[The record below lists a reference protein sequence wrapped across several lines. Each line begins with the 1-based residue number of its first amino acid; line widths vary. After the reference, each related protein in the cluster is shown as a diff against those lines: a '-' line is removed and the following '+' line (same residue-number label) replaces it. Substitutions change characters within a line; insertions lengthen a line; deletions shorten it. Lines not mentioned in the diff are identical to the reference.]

1 MTMDSIAL
9 EVQKRE
15 VLGNKNKALRRS
27 GVTPAHLFGHGVKSQ
42 PLQGATAELEGV
54 VRQAGTSRLIGL
66 KVSGEKRARNVLVR
80 EVQRQPGTGLLL
92 HVDFYQ
98 VRTKER
104 MTVEVPV
111 HVVGDAPVLQSKANS
126 LVIDIPHL
134 HIECLP
140 SRIPSRIDIDV
151 SELTETDDV
160 VRVHDVKTAE
170 GIVVL
175 NDPEL
180 VVVKVEV
187 QRGLPAAPVEGAAEG
202 ALAAEEKQPEQ
213 AGETAE

>member
-1 MTMDSIAL
+1 MDTIPL
-9 EVQKRE
+9 ELQKRE
-15 VLGNKNKALRRS
+15 ALGNKNKALRRS
-27 GVTPAHLFGHGVKSQ
+27 GVTPAHLFGHGLKSQ
-42 PLQGATAELEGV
+42 PLQGATAEIEGV
-54 VRQAGTSRLIGL
+54 VRHAGTSRLIGL
-66 KVSGEKRARNVLVR
+66 KIGGEKRARNVLVR
-80 EVQRQPGTGLLL
+80 EIQRHPGTGLLL

-98 VRTKER
+98 VRSKER

-140 SRIPSRIDIDV
+140 TRIPSRVDVDV
-151 SELTETDDV
+151 SGLKETGDV
-160 VRVHDVKTAE
+160 VRVHDIKTAE

-180 VVVKVEV
+180 VVVKIEV
-187 QRGLPAAPVEGAAEG
+187 QRGPAAAPAEV
-202 ALAAEEKQPEQ
+202 AMAAEEKQSAPTGES
-213 AGETAE
+213 AG

>member
-1 MTMDSIAL
+1 MDTIAL

-42 PLQGATAELEGV
+42 ALQGATAELEGA
-54 VRQAGTSRLIGL
+54 VRHAGTSRLIGL
-66 KVSGEKRARNVLVR
+66 KIGGEKRARNVLIR
-80 EVQRQPGTGLLL
+80 EVQRHPGTGLLL

-111 HVVGDAPVLQSKANS
+111 HVVGDAPALLSKANI
-126 LVIDIPHL
+126 LVVEIPHL

-151 SELTETDDV
+151 SGLMESDDV
-160 VRVHDVKTAE
+160 IRVHDVKTPE
-170 GIVVL
+170 GISVL

-180 VVVKVEV
+180 AVVKVEIK
-187 QRGLPAAPVEGAAEG
+187 RGLAAAPVEGAAEG
-202 ALAAEEKQPEQ
+202 AVAAEEKQPEQ
-213 AGETAE
+213 AAETAG

>member
-1 MTMDSIAL
+1 MDTIPL
-9 EVQKRE
+9 ELQKRE
-15 VLGNKNKALRRS
+15 ALGNKNKALRRS
-27 GVTPAHLFGHGVKSQ
+27 GLTPAHLFGHGVKSL
-42 PLQGATAELEGV
+42 PLQGTTAEIEGA
-54 VRQAGTSRLIGL
+54 VRHAGTSRLIGL
-66 KVSGEKRARNVLVR
+66 KIGGEKRARNVLVR
-80 EVQRQPGTGLLL
+80 EIQRHPGTGLLL

-98 VRTKER
+98 VRSKEK

-140 SRIPSRIDIDV
+140 SHMPSRIDIDV
-151 SELTETDDV
+151 SGLKETGDV
-160 VRVHDVKTAE
+160 VRVHDVKAAE

-180 VVVKVEV
+180 VIVKVEV
-187 QRGLPAAPVEGAAEG
+187 ERGVAAAPVEGAGEVAV
-202 ALAAEEKQPEQ
+202 AAEEKRPEQ
-213 AGETAE
+213 AGETAK

>member
-1 MTMDSIAL
+1 MDSIAL

-42 PLQGATAELEGV
+42 ALQGPTAELEGV
-54 VRQAGTSRLIGL
+54 VRRAGTSRLIGL
-66 KVSGEKRARNVLVR
+66 KIGGEKRARNVVVR
-80 EVQRQPGTGLLL
+80 EVQRHPGTGLLL

-98 VRTKER
+98 VRTKEK
-104 MTVEVPV
+104 MSVEVPV
-111 HVVGDAPVLQSKANS
+111 HVVGDAPALLSKANI
-126 LVIDIPHL
+126 LVVEIPHL

-151 SELTETDDV
+151 SGLVESDDV
-160 VRVHDVKTAE
+160 VRVHDVKVAE
-170 GIVVL
+170 GISVL

-180 VVVKVEV
+180 AVVKVEV
-187 QRGLPAAPVEGAAEG
+187 KRGLATAPVEGAAE
-202 ALAAEEKQPEQ
+202 AAVAAEEKKPEQ